1 MSRDMKP
8 RKTPPAK
15 KSSGG
20 TLIGLFIGLVIGML
34 AVAGVVWYVNKAPLP
49 FTTNG
54 QQPKPAAPAAAA
66 TGKPPAAQET
76 PPMAAASQPLSLP
89 GKPGEPGGDKQRFDF
104 YKILPG
110 KAEAIPDPKPEEPKP
125 EVAKPA
131 EVKPPISKPSE
142 SKPVDSKPTESM
154 SAESKPAD
162 SKPTKSAASKAAESK
177 TSKTS
182 EGKAGESKTA
192 DSKPAESR
200 SKPEKDN
207 TLKEP
212 IYLQAGSF
220 QNASEAD
227 NQKARLA
234 LLGAEARIQQVMLQ
248 DKVWYRV
255 RIGPYHK
262 MDEVTHM
269 RSDLAKQ
276 GIDANVVRKD

>member
-8 RKTPPAK
+8 RKTPPAG
-15 KSSGG
+15 KSGGG
-20 TLIGLFIGLVIGML
+20 TLIGLFIGLVIGMV

-49 FTTNG
+49 FTSNG
-54 QQPKPAAPAAAA
+54 QQPKPAVPATTSKPPQAA
-66 TGKPPAAQET
+66 TPENPQ
-76 PPMAAASQPLSLP
+76 MATAPLSLP
-89 GKPGEPGGDKQRFDF
+89 GKPGDASGDKQRFDF

-110 KAEAIPDPKPEEPKP
+110 KAEAIPDPKPEENKSEIAKP
-125 EVAKPA
+125 VDVKPPVSKPIDSKPA
-131 EVKPPISKPSE
+131 ESKTSE
-142 SKPVDSKPTESM
+142 SKPVDAKPTKSADSKPAESK
-154 SAESKPAD
+154 SAESKPA
-162 SKPTKSAASKAAESK
+162 KATESKA
-177 TSKTS
+177 
-182 EGKAGESKTA
+182 A

-200 SKPEKDN
+200 SKAEKDN

-220 QNASEAD
+220 QNAGEAD

-276 GIDANVVRKD
+276 GIDANVVKKD